1 MSAIDVN
8 KIIIILLFRAMQMS
22 IELPDI
28 FLSKINIKMINEFYK
43 QIIGSLN
50 YYFFFY
56 YYLQNIFDIYIMLQ

>member
-28 FLSKINIKMINEFYK
+28 FFINNKYK
-43 QIIGSLN
+43 N
-50 YYFFFY
+50 
-56 YYLQNIFDIYIMLQ
+56 DK